1 MQEEESD
8 ALREIEVRGEPNKRY
23 HKKTLGDAQMEVD
36 VFFIRA
42 CMHFLILVTLVFI
55 GLPKKYY
62 NPFFQLVFSI
72 LRLQQS
78 ITRWKS

>member
-8 ALREIEVRGEPNKRY
+8 ALREVEVRGEPSKRRR
-23 HKKTLGDAQMEVD
+23 KKTLADAQMEVG

-42 CMHFLILVTLVFI
+42 CMYFLIPVILVLI
-55 GLPKKYY
+55 GLRNKYY

-78 ITRWKS
+78 ITS